1 MAPMDGESAN
11 ERASLVLRSHYRLAD
26 KPARTLEV
34 LRIFLRDDA
43 HAAFDALRAGRE
55 VVVRVGGR
63 AEVQALAVAMQAQG
77 FVVRVAPEGAPA
89 G

>member
-1 MAPMDGESAN
+1 MAPMEGESNN

-26 KPARTLEV
+26 KPARTLEG
-34 LRIFLRDDA
+34 LRIFLRDEA
-43 HAAFDALRAGRE
+43 HAAFDALRAGHE
-55 VVVRVGGR
+55 VVVRVGSR

-77 FVVRVAPEGAPA
+77 FVVFVGPEGPRT